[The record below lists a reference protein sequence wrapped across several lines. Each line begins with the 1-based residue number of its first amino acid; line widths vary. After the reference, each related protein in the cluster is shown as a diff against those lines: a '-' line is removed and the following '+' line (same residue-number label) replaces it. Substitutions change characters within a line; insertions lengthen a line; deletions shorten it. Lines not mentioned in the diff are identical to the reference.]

1 MKDFAGKG
9 TMRRRRGKS
18 ERSIRQKSDAPMDLA
33 AYERCIESQVLK
45 QGLVCQTREKQSSWK
60 HNKLRSCLSHVPLSP
75 HRISATGVPSDG
87 QWELWEREQLET
99 TSDMA
104 PRHYR
109 ISTARPNRGDAAP
122 QSQATSPGE
131 L

>member
-45 QGLVCQTREKQSSWK
+45 QGVSMSDKREAIVMQAQQGTVVAIA
-60 HNKLRSCLSHVPLSP
+60 RSF
-75 HRISATGVPSDG
+75 I
-87 QWELWEREQLET
+87 T
-99 TSDMA
+99 TS
-104 PRHYR
+104 HLC
-109 ISTARPNRGDAAP
+109 NRSAF
-122 QSQATSPGE
+122 
-131 L
+131 